1 MTSLEPPELV
11 VKRLFLK
18 QCKAKNISFLEVWNI
33 FSLGSVANNDTDDDD
48 DNDGNDDDDDN
59 DGNDDDDDNDVKIVS
74 TRVLLILTKN

>member
-18 QCKAKNISFLEVWNI
+18 QCKAKNRSFLEVWNI

-59 DGNDDDDDNDVKIVS
+59 DVKIVS
-74 TRVLLILTKN
+74 TRVVLILTKN